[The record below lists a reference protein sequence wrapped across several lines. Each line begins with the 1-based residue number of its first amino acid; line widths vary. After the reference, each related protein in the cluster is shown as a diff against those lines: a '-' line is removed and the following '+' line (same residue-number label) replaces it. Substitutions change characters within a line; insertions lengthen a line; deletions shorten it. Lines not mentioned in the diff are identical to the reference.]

1 MKLVTRPL
9 DLGLFYLSQD
19 YGHKLNIFILK
30 NFSIVQI
37 SNQINYLK
45 LLNSLKFLHL
55 NYFKD
60 HLTDSIDDI
69 ENIFYLISIL
79 GKFR

>member
-9 DLGLFYLSQD
+9 HLGLFYLSQD
-19 YGHKLNIFILK
+19 YGPILNIFISK
-30 NFSIVQI
+30 NFPILQI
-37 SNQINYLK
+37 LNQINYLN

-55 NYFKD
+55 NYFKV

-79 GKFR
+79 GKYR